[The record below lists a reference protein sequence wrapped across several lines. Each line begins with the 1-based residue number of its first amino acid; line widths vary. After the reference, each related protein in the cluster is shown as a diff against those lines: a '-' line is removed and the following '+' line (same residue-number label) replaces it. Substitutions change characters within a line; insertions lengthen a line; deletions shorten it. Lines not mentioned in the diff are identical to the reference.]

1 MSKKSHFRGPIA
13 KEHGKRAQK
22 LLKSAPQ
29 HLFHI
34 YWSLPRQLNWKKDLL
49 LTWQIL
55 GLFAILLAA
64 NDKYPV
70 LNSYKLMIPNQRHL
84 SQKQN
89 TFSQLFSEFLKS
101 RWTLERLEKKHDAH
115 GFCISEITD
124 SENVVLQMSKKS
136 RLRAPLDK

>member
-1 MSKKSHFRGPIA
+1 MSEKSHFRGPIA

-84 SQKQN
+84 SLKEN

-101 RWTLERLEKKHDAH
+101 GWTLERLEKKHDAH

-124 SENVVLQMSKKS
+124 SENVVL
-136 RLRAPLDK
+136 